1 MVDAATSSQLS
12 GAPAHVLSR
21 VRGWLSSNPADVV
34 TLALA
39 GAWETLADC
48 GKDDVAKYLAGGG
61 APLMAPWTRGRLQV
75 ASPQLRI
82 ALQDLHQAELPLELP
97 PLAAAAVMAVVGTNA
112 TPSTV
117 PDGRQLLSSFLA
129 APSSS
134 ACQTTLLTAGI
145 SELLTEVLQELS
157 DQQRVLLA

>member
-21 VRGWLSSNPADVV
+21 VRGWLSSNPADVA

-61 APLMAPWTRGRLQV
+61 APLMAPCGRLQA

-145 SELLTEVLQELS
+145 SELLTEALQELS